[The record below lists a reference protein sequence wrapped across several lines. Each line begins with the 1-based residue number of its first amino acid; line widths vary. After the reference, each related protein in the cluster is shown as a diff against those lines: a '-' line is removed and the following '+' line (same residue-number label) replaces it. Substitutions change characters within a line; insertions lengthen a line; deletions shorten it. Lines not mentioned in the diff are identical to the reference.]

1 MKSLGGFRPSW
12 KVWAVG
18 GLLIALSL
26 LTMQSYSLR
35 ALLAAELLF
44 ALFLLL
50 LTVFGAVLY
59 YAGEAIEMITGAIE
73 TAMRAVALWAQRGYR
88 DLEEISRRWISSARS
103 LHAHK

>member
-73 TAMRAVALWAQRGYR
+73 TAMRAVAVLAQRGYR

>member
-18 GLLIALSL
+18 GLLVALSL

-44 ALFLLL
+44 AAFLLL
-50 LTVFGAVLY
+50 LTLFGTLLY
-59 YAGEAIEMITGAIE
+59 YAGEVIE
-73 TAMRAVALWAQRGYR
+73 TVTALTERVTHAGAVWTLRGYR